1 MKINEILNEDGVIV
15 PGVNTT
21 VDVKLGQTEKEAK
34 KFFGGNGK
42 PKPIGVPGATP
53 NQAFNLGL
61 TESSNLVL
69 TRANIIPYIKDIL
82 ADYLDQERDINKL
95 NNMLRLLVGRQIK
108 AHGKRYEITK
118 EDVSIAI
125 AQELEDR
132 QEPVEENLAEGFF
145 KSKEEKQKIKDR
157 KLAIKKHKEIEK
169 YVRKKD
175 AYVPVVTKAI
185 ASYFLKAL
193 EIKDPSTGNYWSDL
207 HDSIIGL
214 FGHMKNI
221 QSNEVV
227 NIVKSIHQAVR
238 DPAWAI
244 VGDDYRSDKWKDH
257 GEFIKTKVGELM
269 NILPNNAIDEKGK
282 TLDPL
287 MLHYWAKYHL
297 SHLNASSELGTIVKK
312 ALNTLINPNV
322 EKELKW
328 AKYHLSH
335 LNASSE
341 LRTEDVSIAIAQ
353 LNEIENAGGQGVKKD
368 DADRYDFDSMIGAAE
383 PSGERIGKYE
393 IWVIEDDNDDFVL
406 LIKDP
411 NSEGFLGEFRLQ
423 HDSNTGTHK
432 STVFFDKEI
441 QGLGMG
447 PRLYEFAIKKWK
459 KTIVSD
465 YQQSTGSK
473 MLWAK
478 LAKIPGVFVYAWN
491 PKTDEFFQWDPAAD
505 PDEDVYFDTEQNTKL
520 QSELFKINLALR
532 KGEYDG
538 DEQHKNLIKMA
549 KAKAAE
555 IDQLSHAHGKDIRLV
570 ATAEQK
576 SK

>member
-125 AQELEDR
+125 AQ
-132 QEPVEENLAEGFF
+132 
-145 KSKEEKQKIKDR
+145 
-157 KLAIKKHKEIEK
+157 
-169 YVRKKD
+169 
-175 AYVPVVTKAI
+175 
-185 ASYFLKAL
+185 
-193 EIKDPSTGNYWSDL
+193 
-207 HDSIIGL
+207 
-214 FGHMKNI
+214 
-221 QSNEVV
+221 
-227 NIVKSIHQAVR
+227 
-238 DPAWAI
+238 
-244 VGDDYRSDKWKDH
+244 
-257 GEFIKTKVGELM
+257 
-269 NILPNNAIDEKGK
+269 
-282 TLDPL
+282 
-287 MLHYWAKYHL
+287 
-297 SHLNASSELGTIVKK
+297 
-312 ALNTLINPNV
+312 
-322 EKELKW
+322 
-328 AKYHLSH
+328 
-335 LNASSE
+335 
-341 LRTEDVSIAIAQ
+341 

-368 DADRYDFDSMIGAAE
+368 DTDRYDFDSMIGAAE